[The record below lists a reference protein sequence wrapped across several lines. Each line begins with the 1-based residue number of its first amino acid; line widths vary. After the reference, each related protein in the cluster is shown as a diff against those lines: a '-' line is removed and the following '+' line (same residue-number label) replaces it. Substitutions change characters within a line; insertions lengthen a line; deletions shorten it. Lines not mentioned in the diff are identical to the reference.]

1 MHHDKSIKTAL
12 CKSTAKL
19 KSLEVSSFKKESKNA
34 PDTSKKAFE
43 HLKLAG
49 PYANLEC
56 TIVWL
61 WCMRRQI
68 LEALRCMFVEG
79 LAGIVRVAIE
89 TVSKPS
95 IVTRSRVSI
104 SKANIWPD

>member
-34 PDTSKKAFE
+34 TDTSKKAFE

-68 LEALRCMFVEG
+68 LEALRCSSLKDSLESFEYQ
-79 LAGIVRVAIE
+79 LKQYQ
-89 TVSKPS
+89 SP
-95 IVTRSRVSI
+95 
-104 SKANIWPD
+104 P